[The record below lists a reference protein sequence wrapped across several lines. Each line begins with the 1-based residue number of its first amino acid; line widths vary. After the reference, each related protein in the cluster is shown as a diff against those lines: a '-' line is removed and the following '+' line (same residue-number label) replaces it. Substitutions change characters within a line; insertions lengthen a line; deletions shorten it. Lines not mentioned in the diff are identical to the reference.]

1 MERGRGEV
9 LVLLLLLVFASP
21 ARAAEPA
28 AVEAPQPVVVPP
40 GLEHFEEAKLPPELD
55 VTPGTYVVTLT
66 LTVDEAGAVTEVL
79 VAASDL
85 PSLDALAV
93 GAAKGFRFSPATVDG
108 TPVPVQITYR
118 YTFDV
123 SKKEKRVVA
132 RFLVKEKGKRRP
144 LEGVTAFVEET
155 AARFTSD
162 ASGLL
167 EVADLAPGTYT
178 LYVPEDAFEEAR
190 ETFQVAEGTVPE
202 RSLYVLPRTGVAHQT
217 VIRAPREARFV
228 ARQSLQWTEL
238 RRLPGSGGDPLK
250 MIENLPGIARS
261 AFGSGMLVVFGSHP
275 MDSMVFV
282 DGMPLWQLYHFGG
295 LYSIIHPDYID
306 RIDFVPAGF
315 DGTYGRAIGG
325 VVDVRLKEQPLDGW
339 HGAFDVNLLHAGAMV
354 GGPYSDDG
362 DVQVAFRR
370 SYVDA
375 ILSALASGIDD
386 LSLTTAPRYYDY
398 QARVQHRFSSTNRL
412 QVFVNGSDDRL
423 EMISKRM
430 GPDPT
435 MVGDLG
441 FSQQMHALL
450 VRWMLD
456 PTPEVQNE
464 LSFHAS
470 VMLFELS
477 LFNIASADAY
487 QWPILLRDQVDWKLG
502 DALRLR
508 VGLEGGVYGAYMDAT
523 SPGGPPREGQAEAPM
538 SEHVLVRTVEH
549 PITGIQ
555 SAWVSAEWKP
565 VERWTL
571 VPSLRLDAYEGA
583 WDAWSLDPRL
593 STRVDVT
600 DTLSLRAATGLFSQ
614 FPRMDK
620 LSQAFG
626 NPDLP
631 PERAIHAL
639 VGGEWRPWPR
649 LSISSD
655 VFYKHLFDLADFSN
669 DQAERYQA
677 RGKGR
682 AYGATALVRLD
693 PGGRV
698 FGWISYT
705 YVVSELWDF
714 DDLDT
719 TPGYVPNPGWKPSS
733 YDQRHLLNAL
743 VSVDLGAHW
752 SVGARF
758 RLATGYPYTPVDGSI
773 FDSDGDQYT
782 SLPSRDLNAGR
793 MPLFHALDLR
803 VDKEW
808 AFDTWMLALYLE
820 VQNVYNHRNVEG
832 IQYNYDYTEQG
843 YVYGLPILPVL
854 GVRGEF

>member
-1 MERGRGEV
+1 MSRAPLAV
-9 LVLLLLLVFASP
+9 LFFFAGARLLAQEAPP
-21 ARAAEPA
+21 A
-28 AVEAPQPVVVPP
+28 APQPVVVPP
-40 GLEHFEEAKLPPELD
+40 SLEHFEEAKLPPELE
-55 VTPGTYVVTLT
+55 VAPGQYVVTLT
-66 LTVDEAGAVTEVL
+66 LTVDQQGAVSEVL

-85 PSLDALAV
+85 PALSDLAV
-93 GAAKGFRFSPATVDG
+93 GAARGFRFAPATVDG
-108 TPVPVQITYR
+108 APVPVQITYR
-118 YTFDV
+118 YTFDI

-132 RFLVKEKGKRRP
+132 RFLLKEKGKRRA

-155 AARFTSD
+155 ARRFTSD
-162 ASGLL
+162 AAGVM
-167 EVADLAPGTYT
+167 EVADLEPGTYT

-190 ETFQVAEGTVPE
+190 ERFEVTAGRVIE
-202 RSLYVLPRTGVAHQT
+202 RALYVEPRTGAAHQT
-217 VIRAPREARFV
+217 LIRAPREARFV

-315 DGTYGRAIGG
+315 DGTFGRAIGG
-325 VVDVRLKEQPLDGW
+325 VVDVRLKEQPLEAW
-339 HGAFDVNLLHAGAMV
+339 HGAFDVNVLHAGGMV
-354 GGPYSDDG
+354 GGPYSKDG

-370 SYVDA
+370 SYIDA
-375 ILSALASGIDD
+375 ILAALASGIDD

-398 QARVQHRFSSTNRL
+398 QARVQHRFSGTSRL

-423 EMISKRM
+423 TMITKRM

-435 MVGDLG
+435 MVGDMG

-456 PTPEVQNE
+456 PAPEVRNE
-464 LSFHAS
+464 VSFHAS
-470 VMLFELS
+470 VMRFQLNLFS
-477 LFNIASADAY
+477 IASADAY
-487 QWPILLRDQVDWKLG
+487 QWPIILRDQVDWKVS
-502 DALRLR
+502 DAWRLR
-508 VGLEGGVYGAYMDAT
+508 FGIEGGVYGAYMDAT
-523 SPGGPPREGQAEAPM
+523 SPGGPPRDGQAEAPM
-538 SEHVLVRTVEH
+538 SQHALIHTVEK
-549 PITGIQ
+549 PVTGFEA
-555 SAWVSAEWKP
+555 AWVSAEWKP
-565 VERWTL
+565 FAWWTL
-571 VPSLRLDAYEGA
+571 VPSLRLDTYQGA
-583 WDAWSLDPRL
+583 WDSWSLDPRL
-593 STRVDVT
+593 STRFDVT

-620 LSQAFG
+620 LSKAYG
-626 NPDLP
+626 NPGLP

-639 VGGEWRPWPR
+639 VGGEWRPLAR

-669 DQAERYQA
+669 DQMERYQA

-682 AYGATALVRLD
+682 AYGATALVRVD
-693 PGGRV
+693 PGGRF

-719 TPGYVPNPGWKPSS
+719 TPGYVPKPGWKPTA

-752 SVGARF
+752 SAGARF
-758 RLATGYPYTPVDGSI
+758 RLATGYPYTPVTGSI
-773 FDSDGDQYT
+773 FDSDGDQNT
-782 SLPSRDLNAGR
+782 SIPSRDLNAGR
-793 MPLFHALDLR
+793 MPLFHSLDLR

-808 AFDTWMLALYLE
+808 VFDTWSLATYLE

-843 YVYGLPILPVL
+843 YVFGLPILPVF